1 MSIVKRFS
9 NIMTSN
15 VKQLFNK
22 SKDPMKDMTKY
33 MRELEEDVRTVKGEM
48 ETLDSNRARRKREM
62 DEYEEKIEKY
72 ERYSE
77 KYMEQGKS
85 RDAKIYLSKKEEL
98 MPKFEELKKVYD
110 LEEDNAEKM
119 KKIHEKLLM
128 DIEVLK
134 STMNRITVDEGK
146 GFSKVEEVQ
155 ENVDKMVCRAE
166 AIEEINNLS
175 NSKSDLDKE
184 FDELLRQDSNN

>member
-1 MSIVKRFS
+1 MK
-9 NIMTSN
+9 SN

-48 ETLDSNRARRKREM
+48 EALDSNRARRKREM

-155 ENVDKMVCRAE
+155 QNVV
-166 AIEEINNLS
+166 L
-175 NSKSDLDKE
+175 NSTL
-184 FDELLRQDSNN
+184 FYH